1 MVVDLKILESKVTSF
16 HVDKSFMDILYEGTI
31 ASLGITLLSFS
42 ISST

>member
-16 HVDKSFMDILYEGTI
+16 HVDKSFYGYSCKGTI